1 MVRSPMN
8 PLLARRAVPFQL
20 AGGITAQRRQGGGCT
35 ALLEVAAAP
44 VFLLRMPRL
53 AVALAVELLTATL
66 FSAAAPLLLRHGPA
80 LLPVGEARVAV
91 VDAASGMALTF
102 HMGHV
107 GMKVKATMPG
117 VRAAL
122 LLRLAAEVLL
132 HRGPAKEP
140 VLEAFIAVIGILHNR
155 HLDIDGLAVHGM
167 RHRLVDD
174 LHLPGLRDLD
184 QLGHHLHP
192 VLVDHL
198 AWQLHRDDLGS
209 SGDLVGYLLMHDVH
223 LGLLGLNIVWHRHLL
238 DLGHFL
244 VHGLV
249 HDDRLTP
256 HAGGIAAPALVVG
269 RPGIH
274 GGPVMT
280 LVGIWCFHLHGLHL
294 GHRHRHLLLHRHVH
308 RHVDVVHHPLRYL
321 AHQGRAAALE
331 VAAAVAL
338 LLLGPAVLPIMKS
351 GDAVW
356 LRGHGGHQDII
367 GTSGA
372 FAPNQQIAKA

>member
-1 MVRSPMN
+1 MVRSPVN

-20 AGGITAQRRQGGGCT
+20 AGGIASQGRQGGGCT

-44 VFLLRMPRL
+44 VFLGRMPHL

-66 FSAAAPLLLRHGPA
+66 FPAAAPLLLGHGPA
-80 LLPVGEARVAV
+80 LLPVGEARMAV
-91 VDAASGMALTF
+91 IDAAGGMALTL
-102 HMGHV
+102 HV
-107 GMKVKATMPG
+107 HVAMKVKAAVPG

-140 VLEAFIAVIGILHNR
+140 VLKAFIAVIGILHNR
-155 HLDIDGLAVHGM
+155 HLDVDGMAVHGM
-167 RHRLVDD
+167 RHRLVHD
-174 LHLPGLRDLD
+174 LHLPGFRDLD

-198 AWQLHRDDLGS
+198 AWQLDRDDLGS
-209 SGDLVGYLLMHDVH
+209 TRDLVGHLLMHDVH
-223 LGLLGLNIVWHRHLL
+223 LGLLGLNVVWHRHLL
-238 DLGHFL
+238 NLGHCL

-274 GGPVMT
+274 
-280 LVGIWCFHLHGLHL
+280 
-294 GHRHRHLLLHRHVH
+294 
-308 RHVDVVHHPLRYL
+308 
-321 AHQGRAAALE
+321 
-331 VAAAVAL
+331 
-338 LLLGPAVLPIMKS
+338 
-351 GDAVW
+351 
-356 LRGHGGHQDII
+356 
-367 GTSGA
+367 
-372 FAPNQQIAKA
+372 